1 MILIACET
9 SGVVRDAWRRAGYD
23 AISCDI
29 LPTETHG
36 PHIQGDV
43 TELLAE
49 PWDLVI
55 AHPPCTY
62 LALSGVRW
70 LHERPERW
78 KDMRRGAEFFAKMFE
93 FNTPRLCVENPI
105 QHRYAVT
112 AHGQGRQNQVI
123 HPWQH
128 GHAETKRTGLWL
140 RGLPPLT
147 PSDDVHDVMS
157 ALPDAERHR
166 IHRIPP
172 GPERWKARSRTYPGI
187 AAAMVAQWAH
197 LVRT

>member
-29 LPTETHG
+29 LPTETPG

-78 KDMRRGAEFFAKMFE
+78 KSMRDGAEFFAKMFE
-93 FNTPRLCVENPI
+93 FRTPLLCVENPI
-105 QHRYAVT
+105 QHRYAVS
-112 AHGQGRQNQVI
+112 AHGQGRQDQVI

-147 PSDDVHDVMS
+147 PTDDVSDIMS

-187 AAAMVAQWAH
+187 AAAMVAHWAH

>member
-9 SGVVRDAWRRAGYD
+9 SGVVRDAWRRAGHD

-29 LPTETHG
+29 LPTETPG

-43 TELLAE
+43 TDLLAE

-70 LHERPERW
+70 LHERPDRW
-78 KDMRRGAEFFAKMFE
+78 DDMRDGAEFFARMFE
-93 FNTPRLCVENPI
+93 FNTPLLCVENPI
-105 QHRYAVT
+105 QHRYAVA
-112 AHGQGRQNQVI
+112 AHGQGRQTQVI

-128 GHAETKRTGLWL
+128 GHPETKRTGLWL

-147 PSDDVHDVMS
+147 PGHDVSDIMRT
-157 ALPDAERHR
+157 LPDSERHR
-166 IHRIPP
+166 IHRLPP
-172 GPERWKARSRTYPGI
+172 GPERWRARSRTLPGI
-187 AAAMVAQWAH
+187 AAAMVTQWGP
-197 LVRT
+197 LVAA

>member
-23 AISCDI
+23 AISADI
-29 LPTETHG
+29 LPTETPG

-43 TELLAE
+43 TDLLGE
-49 PWDLVI
+49 SWDLVI

-78 KDMRRGAEFFAKMFE
+78 KAMQEGADFFARMFE
-93 FNTPRLCVENPI
+93 FNTPLLCVENPI

-112 AHGQGRQNQVI
+112 AHGQGRQDQVI

-147 PSDDVHDVMS
+147 PTRDVSELM
-157 ALPDAERHR
+157 ATLPDAEKHR
-166 IHRIPP
+166 IHRTPP
-172 GPERWKARSRTYPGI
+172 GPDRWRLRSRTYPGI
-187 AAAMVAQWAH
+187 AAAMVAQWAPL
-197 LVRT
+197 LVA